1 MMKTEVVVTRHPGL
15 LEVLV
20 EKGIATAE
28 TPVVSHEAAED
39 IRGKHVAGVLP
50 LALAAECASVTEISL
65 NIPAELRGKEL
76 SADQVR
82 QFFAGVHVFTVRDIT
97 PKPATNVVWND
108 KSGNR
113 SRRNFLILADSNRKL
128 HAFDGR
134 PIPGVCKCRA
144 LESVQDGKWSNSTWE
159 IRLEEGCREVWRG
172 LPDFETFRLTNCKS
186 WAELASTWGVT
197 EKECRQFVPTISKRT
212 AEFLSALE

>member
-1 MMKTEVVVTRHPGL
+1 MKAEVVVTRHPGL

-28 TPVVSHEAAED
+28 TPVVSHAAVED

-65 NIPAELRGKEL
+65 NIPAEMRGKEL
-76 SADQVR
+76 TAAQVR
-82 QFFAGVHVFTVRDIT
+82 QFFTGVRTFSVYDIT
-97 PKPATNVVWND
+97 PSADKNIVWND

-113 SRRNFLILADSNRKL
+113 SRRNFLILADAEGKL

-159 IRLEEGCREVWRG
+159 IHLEHGCREVWRG

-186 WAELASTWGVT
+186 WADLAATWGVS
-197 EKECRQFVPTISKRT
+197 EAECRQFMPTASLRT
-212 AEFLSALE
+212 AQFLSALE